1 MPDHHAGIP
10 VKNATTLFHACGIV
24 TVKKFTI
31 PFHICMKKSDTC
43 CQMPDHHSGTP
54 ERNSIS
60 VLHAC
65 GIVSVKNDTIFCTT
79 VFTASR
85 NHSHFV
91 YSNTRVATIAAITA
105 ITGFAAI
112 TPNSAVKAPFSFP
125 IILVI
130 VVKVFILENSPV
142 IADIPVATFPTI
154 INNGP
159 IAATISAIVATTFF
173 CPSLIPLSF
182 STNP

>member
-1 MPDHHAGIP
+1 
-10 VKNATTLFHACGIV
+10 
-24 TVKKFTI
+24 
-31 PFHICMKKSDTC
+31 
-43 CQMPDHHSGTP
+43 MPDHHSGTP

-91 YSNTRVATIAAITA
+91 YSKTNAATIAAMTA

-112 TPNSAVKAPFSFP
+112 TPNRAVKAPFTFP
-125 IILVI
+125 SMLVI
-130 VVKVFILENSPV
+130 VVSVFIFENSPV
-142 IADIPVATFPTI
+142 IADIPVATFPI
-154 INNGP
+154 IMSSGP
-159 IAATISAIVATTFF
+159 IAATINAMVATIFF